1 MIEKEFHLEGENMSY
16 SVILN
21 TLKLNERYSIDVI
34 FDIINNLQDKYEDSI
49 IQFFNDEYIINQKH
63 IFYAV
68 YFSQK
73 AFQQNIN
80 ISNKLSIEFLLYLAA
95 NRQIKIAIE
104 SFGISNYDIENGSL
118 NVCIASHKKQVMQIY
133 KELLQL
139 LNVEEIIPKFKE
151 ISTEKIQ
158 KIKQFYEISKNQIS
172 TILSSL
178 DSRNITEIGE
188 VEKLNIIADVCL
200 DLIREKMTLLS
211 LEGVSFN

>member
-1 MIEKEFHLEGENMSY
+1 MIEKEFHLEEQNMSY

-34 FDIINNLQDKYEDSI
+34 FGIINNLQDKYEDSI
-49 IQFFNDEYIINQKH
+49 IQFFNDDYIVNQKH

-118 NVCIASHKKQVMQIY
+118 NVCIASNKKQVMQIY
-133 KELLQL
+133 KELLKL
-139 LNVEEIIPKFKE
+139 LNVEEIIPKFNE

-158 KIKQFYEISKNQIS
+158 RIKKYYEISKNQIS

-178 DSRNITEIGE
+178 NSRNITEIGE
-188 VEKLNIIADVCL
+188 VEKLDNIADVCL